1 MSNLLNTIFKQL
13 NIKFI
18 VTTNNNLILL
28 KDIIKFAINIDEKNN
43 KSNLKKK
50 LSYIVVAIL
59 L

>member
-1 MSNLLNTIFKQL
+1 MLEVAKNMSNLLNTIFKQL

-43 KSNLKKK
+43 KSNL
-50 LSYIVVAIL
+50 
-59 L
+59 